1 MGPLG
6 LRSHRDDHK
15 LMGTHPPEREQH
27 AACDLWDSQG
37 GDFHRVKR
45 NPVLLFGKKTG
56 TTVVIENSLGEPR
69 TEFIMICTLRI
80 SLDPSRYVFIA

>member
-1 MGPLG
+1 MLPVISGI
-6 LRSHRDDHK
+6 HK
-15 LMGTHPPEREQH
+15 VVI
-27 AACDLWDSQG
+27 
-37 GDFHRVKR
+37 FIVKR